1 MDRILKYEHKIL
13 KRHTLLIM
21 ILLFYV
27 FYAYFDQRELVTPIF
42 SIVIFVII
50 TASRFVLMKINYGFQ
65 LVIYKVANIVSMTFY
80 AYYIYDD
87 RLLVQ
92 GLSILLF
99 FINFIECIIIMEP
112 EAPSEKISLLWMGAL
127 PLMISSLITLMRSI
141 INIETIV
148 YMGVLWA
155 MLYHILN
162 LVTYYIYEK
171 KKIYLNLN
179 SEIQKNKIEKES
191 LEIEKIKYK
200 KLHHVL
206 LSQKLEIEKKNIE
219 LNRVSSEMYTQSE
232 LLRYISSVLDIDEL
246 IGLVADSIIGAIG
259 VDTCMLYVFDEGT
272 NEMFYKVNTVIE
284 YDFLES
290 FKSDVKSGAYNR
302 FYNKGKPYMDSNV
315 DMHEYPFIQ
324 QREVG
329 SIIIVPLVKSDDV
342 YGLLIAEHHT
352 KDMFDHNSM
361 NFFKSIISQ
370 INIAINN
377 ANLYSK
383 MEEIATRDGLT
394 GLYNR
399 RHIQSIIIE
408 AIDHLENDEVLSL
421 ALLDIDLFKKINDTY
436 GHLFG
441 DEVIKAVSSIIQRI
455 AHEHNGHAGRYGG
468 EEFLLVL
475 PKKKLDDAEAIIT
488 DLHEEIKA
496 LEIIY
501 KETTIVKVN
510 VSIGLSALPTVAKN
524 VESLL
529 HRADNA
535 MYYSKNHGRGKLIID
550 YDSLLDTL

>member
-1 MDRILKYEHKIL
+1 MDRILQYEHKIL

-27 FYAYFDQRELVTPIF
+27 FYAYFDQRELEIPF
-42 SIVIFVII
+42 LGIVIFIII
-50 TASRFVLMKINYGFQ
+50 TTSRFILMKISYGYQ
-65 LVIYKVANIVSMTFY
+65 LVIYKVANIVYMTFY
-80 AYYIYDD
+80 AYYIQDD
-87 RLLVQ
+87 RFLVQ
-92 GLSILLF
+92 GISLLLF
-99 FINFIECIIIMEP
+99 FTNFIEFIIIMEP
-112 EAPSEKISLLWMGAL
+112 EAPSEKVSLFWMGAF
-127 PLMISSLITLMRSI
+127 PLMISSLLTLIGSFL
-141 INIETIV
+141 NIETII
-148 YMGVLWA
+148 YWGILWV
-155 MLYHILN
+155 MLYFILN
-162 LVTYYIYEK
+162 IVVYYVYEQ
-171 KKIYLNLN
+171 KKICLNLN
-179 SEIQKNKIEKES
+179 SEIQKNKIENES

-206 LSQKLEIEKKNIE
+206 LTQKQEIEKKNIE

-272 NEMFYKVNTVIE
+272 NEKFYKVNTVIE

-290 FKSDVKSGAYNR
+290 FKSDVESGVYNR
-302 FYNKGKPYMDSNV
+302 FYDKGKPYMDSNV
-315 DMHEYPFIQ
+315 DVHEYPFIQ
-324 QREVG
+324 HREVG
-329 SIIIVPLVKSDDV
+329 SLIIVPLVKSDDV

-383 MEEIATRDGLT
+383 MEEIASRDGLT

-399 RHIQSIIIE
+399 EHIQSIIIE
-408 AIDHLENDEVLSL
+408 AIEHLEEDEVLSL
-421 ALLDIDLFKKINDTY
+421 ALLDIDWFKKINDTY

-441 DEVIKAVSSIIQRI
+441 DEVIKAVSNIIQRI
-455 AHEHNGHAGRYGG
+455 ALEQGGHAGRYGG
-468 EEFLLVL
+468 EEFLVVL
-475 PKKKLDDAEAIIT
+475 PKKPLHEAEIIISA
-488 DLHEEIKA
+488 LHEEIKA
-496 LEIIY
+496 LEIMY
-501 KETTIVKVN
+501 KETTIVKVDI
-510 VSIGLSALPTVAKN
+510 SIGLSALPTVAKN

-550 YDSLLDTL
+550 HDRLLDTL

>member
-1 MDRILKYEHKIL
+1 MDRILNYEQKIL
-13 KRHTLLIM
+13 KRHTLLII

-27 FYAYFDQRELVTPIF
+27 LFCYFDKRELAIPFWGMIIF
-42 SIVIFVII
+42 I
-50 TASRFVLMKINYGFQ
+50 TITISRLILMRINYGHK
-65 LVIYKVANIVSMTFY
+65 LAIYKVANLLYMTLY
-80 AYYIYDD
+80 AYYIHDE
-87 RLLVQ
+87 RLIVQ

-99 FINFIECIIIMEP
+99 FVNFIELIVILEP
-112 EAPSEKISLLWMGAL
+112 ETPSEKGNLLWMGAL
-127 PLMISSLITLMRSI
+127 PLVISGFVSTILTALTIEIIIYWGILWVVLYFVLNSLADY
-141 INIETIV
+141 V
-148 YMGVLWA
+148 Y
-155 MLYHILN
+155 
-162 LVTYYIYEK
+162 EQ
-171 KKIYLNLN
+171 KKIFANLN
-179 SEIQKNKIEKES
+179 IEIQKNKVEKES

-206 LSQKLEIEKKNIE
+206 LTQKQEIEKKNIE

-259 VDTCMLYVFDEGT
+259 VDTCMLYVLDEGT
-272 NEMFYKVNTVIE
+272 NEKFYKVNTVIE

-290 FKSDVKSGAYNR
+290 FKTDIEKGVYSR
-302 FYNKGKPYMDSNV
+302 FYENGKPFMDSNV
-315 DMHEYPFIQ
+315 DIHEYPFIQ
-324 QREVG
+324 HREVG
-329 SIIIVPLVKSDDV
+329 SLIIVPLVKSDQV

-383 MEEIATRDGLT
+383 MEEIAIRDGLT

-399 RHIQSIIIE
+399 EHIQSIIIE
-408 AIDHLENDEVLSL
+408 AIDHIEKDDVLSL
-421 ALLDIDLFKKINDTY
+421 ALLDIDRFKKINDTY

-441 DEVIKAVSSIIQRI
+441 DEVIKAVSKIIQRI
-455 AHEHNGHAGRYGG
+455 ANEHDGHAGRYGG
-468 EEFLLVL
+468 EEFLVVL
-475 PKKKLDDAEAIIT
+475 PKKNLKEAEAIVT
-488 DLHEEIKA
+488 ALHEEIKA

-501 KETTIVKVN
+501 KGSAKVKVDT
-510 VSIGLSALPTVAKN
+510 SIGLSALPTVAKD

-535 MYYSKNHGRGKLIID
+535 MYYSKNHGRGRLIVD
-550 YDSLLDTL
+550 HENLLDSL